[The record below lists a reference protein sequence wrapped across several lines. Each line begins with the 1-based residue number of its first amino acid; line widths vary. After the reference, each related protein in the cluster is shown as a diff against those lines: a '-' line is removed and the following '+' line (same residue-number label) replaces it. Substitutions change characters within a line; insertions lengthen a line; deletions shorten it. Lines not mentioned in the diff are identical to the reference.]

1 MLSPDRMTP
10 GRAYRTRELR
20 AFSANPT
27 RWANSLVSRGELR
40 RLAQGLFY
48 RPEQTFFGPVAPTE
62 KEVLRA
68 FFGSHPFLV
77 TGPYYWNALDLGAT
91 ALWTMGL
98 VYNDQRTGEVLLG
111 GQRYRLRRTRFPI
124 TPTPEWYVVDF
135 LNNADAAGA
144 DPSLAGTLL
153 VRALRS
159 GRFEARSLRAMA
171 EEYGRPA
178 ARTRIFRAL
187 AAAEAS

>member
-1 MLSPDRMTP
+1 MLSPDRMTR
-10 GRAYRTRELR
+10 GRVYRTRELR
-20 AFSANPT
+20 VFSANPT
-27 RWANSLVSRGELR
+27 RWAKSLVARGELR

-48 RPEQTFFGPVAPTE
+48 RPEQTFFGPVPPTE

-68 FFGSHPFLV
+68 FFESHPFLI
-77 TGPYYWNALDLGAT
+77 TGPYYWNALDLGGS
-91 ALWTMGL
+91 ALWSMEL
-98 VYNDQRTGEVLLG
+98 IYNDQRTGEVVLG

-144 DPSLAGTLL
+144 DPVLAETLL

-159 GRFEARSLRAMA
+159 RRFDAGGLRTMA
-171 EEYGRPA
+171 EEYGRPEV
-178 ARTRIFRAL
+178 RIRIFRAL
-187 AAAEAS
+187 AAAEAP